1 MMTSLKLAKGGAQM
15 TNFAWRSIELRTA
28 FPGV

>member
-1 MMTSLKLAKGGAQM
+1 MLHYSKKGGAQM
-15 TNFAWRSIELRTA
+15 NNFAWCLSGLRTA